1 MSKIPTKEEILGAV
15 VSNYYDD
22 LDFIEALNNLTYGRK
37 VQLKAN
43 LRTNQTYDGNIQTD

>member
-1 MSKIPTKEEILGAV
+1 MPKKISREEIIKSIMDDHYG
-15 VSNYYDD
+15 D

-43 LRTNQTYDGNIQTD
+43 LRNEEKGI